1 MPDGPDIP
9 THASGDPGPDISAT
23 SSATSGW
30 YSDEQATFGDRL
42 TGAREAAG
50 LKQGELAQRL
60 GVQVKTL
67 RMWENDL
74 NAPRANRLSM
84 MSGILNVSLVWLMT
98 GQGDGIAPPPID
110 DPDADTHAT
119 GAQWAAIR
127 ELSTELAGLRHQAN
141 ATSAWIERLEKR
153 VRAMV
158 AQQTGST

>member
-9 THASGDPGPDISAT
+9 AHVSGDPGPGASAA

-50 LKQGELAQRL
+50 LTQGELAQRL

-110 DPDADTHAT
+110 DPDGDAT
-119 GAQWAAIR
+119 GAHWAAIR
-127 ELSTELAGLRHQAN
+127 ELSAELAGLRHQAN

-153 VRAMV
+153 VRAIV